1 MNLEKIKRKIAEGH
15 TDAEI
20 ASMSGLP
27 VKEVAKLRAPANP
40 GGVKFEGEG
49 SPMAAER
56 KEAAKEY
63 ANAPAKIKE
72 RLIKARE
79 EKTTV

>member
-1 MNLEKIKRKIAEGH
+1 
-15 TDAEI
+15 
-20 ASMSGLP
+20 
-27 VKEVAKLRAPANP
+27 
-40 GGVKFEGEG
+40 
-49 SPMAAER
+49 MAAER